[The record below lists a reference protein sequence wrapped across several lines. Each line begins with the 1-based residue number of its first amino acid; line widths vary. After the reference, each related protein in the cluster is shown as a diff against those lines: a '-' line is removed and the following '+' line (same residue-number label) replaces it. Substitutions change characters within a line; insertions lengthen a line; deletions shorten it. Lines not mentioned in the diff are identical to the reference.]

1 MQFQVIEAQ
10 FQEIL
15 LDRNPNS
22 ILLMATILNSEIFKL
37 QRMKAILMQTKIQ
50 AVQKI
55 VVKSLLIINSLFREI
70 TSW

>member
-37 QRMKAILMQTKIQ
+37 QPMKAILMQTKIQ